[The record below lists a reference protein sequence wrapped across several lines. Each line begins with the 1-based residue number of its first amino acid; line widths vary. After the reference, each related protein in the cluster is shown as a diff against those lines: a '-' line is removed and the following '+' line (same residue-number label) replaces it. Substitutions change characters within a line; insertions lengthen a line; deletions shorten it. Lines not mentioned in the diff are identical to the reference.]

1 MLSGSGSRGALR
13 RAINGFLGHCLS
25 QLFGLPSN
33 ARCNARFLLCK
44 FFFDF
49 SDSLCHGTGG
59 RPIPLS
65 TCGVCRVLFAIYF
78 IFP

>member
-1 MLSGSGSRGALR
+1 MLPGAPR
-13 RAINGFLGHCLS
+13 RYINGFLGHCLR
-25 QLFGLPSN
+25 QVFGLRSN

-49 SDSLCHGTGG
+49 ADSLCHGRGG

-65 TCGVCRVLFAIYF
+65 ACGVCRVLCA
-78 IFP
+78 